1 MTRPGSGAGAV
12 VILVATIGALTL
24 LLCASAAS
32 AQHPKMFPGTEFPG
46 NDLYSVPTPSPEDC
60 ANRCLAERRCKA
72 FTWSIPE
79 KRCTLKWNSS
89 TFDGSLS
96 HVSGIIEE
104 RPVSPPPVAVPSA
117 AGACSIPDTGP
128 CAGCS
133 VTCSAGQQARCA
145 PATAGAGGSCA
156 ADSKCECVAQ

>member
-1 MTRPGSGAGAV
+1 MSRAAIVCAAS
-12 VILVATIGALTL
+12 L
-24 LLCASAAS
+24 LLCAGGAL
-32 AQHPKMFPGTEFPG
+32 AQQPKMFPGTSFPG
-46 NDLYSVPTPSPEDC
+46 HDLYPVPTASPEDC
-60 ANRCLAERRCKA
+60 ANRCLAEQRCKA

-79 KRCTLKWNSS
+79 RRCQLKWDSS

-133 VTCSAGQQARCA
+133 VTCSTGQQARCA

-156 ADSKCECVAQ
+156 ANSKCECVAQ